1 LSLSREGRIPEFSL
15 GLTAN
20 FYLYPP

>member
-1 LSLSREGRIPEFSL
+1 LEVYADPLDVL

-20 FYLYPP
+20 FYFDWPRKR